1 VPVLRFRVERLLD
14 LIGLNNLESLED
26 VVFRLKGELEW
37 GEEGYAYIELNPD
50 RPDMYIGEGFA
61 RAARGLL
68 GFETGYRRPELV
80 DSGVKLSA
88 GPVPQRPYI
97 AAAVVYNV
105 NVDEVFLE
113 ELIQFQEKLHD
124 TIGRRRRKVAIGFH
138 DLSKLPGR
146 EVEYR
151 LVDVGE
157 YRMKPLHGAGEMT
170 VARVLEETEQGR
182 LYGGIALREGRH
194 PALISGGEIIAI
206 PPVINSDIT
215 RVEPGTRD
223 LFIDVTGTDER
234 AVQATL
240 EVIVGGLAER
250 PGARVGSVEVHGGL
264 GVSRTPRLESKSLE
278 LSASWASRI
287 LGVKVGAGELVRLLE
302 RARHNARAE
311 SEDRVVAEVPPYRV
325 DVLGPIDLVEDV
337 AMMIGYEALE
347 PTPPSLR
354 TRGGLDR
361 LTQTARAFKRLAV
374 GLGFTESMQM
384 VLTSPRLVEVVGL
397 GDRVVRVSNP
407 VQVEYSVLRPSLIV
421 SLLQFLAENQHV
433 EKPVKVFEVGE
444 VVWRDGVEVSEDY
457 RAALAFMGE
466 SASFE
471 DVQAP
476 LYSILRI
483 LGVAF
488 EPREER
494 LPWAIEGRSA
504 ALVEPGGETLAW
516 LGEVHP
522 RVLEALG
529 IEYPVAAAELS
540 LSAIA
545 GGLGRFTIRGL
556 ATR

>member
-1 VPVLRFRVERLLD
+1 VLRFRVERLLD
-14 LIGLNNLESLED
+14 LIGLDDIEALED

-37 GEEGYAYIELNPD
+37 GEGGYAYIELNPD

-68 GFETGYRRPELV
+68 GFETGYRKPELV
-80 DSGVKLSA
+80 DSGIRLSA
-88 GPVPQRPYI
+88 GRVPQRPYI
-97 AAAVVYNV
+97 AAAAVYNV
-105 NVDEVFLE
+105 NVDEAFLE
-113 ELIQFQEKLHD
+113 ELVQFQEKLHD

-138 DLSKLPGR
+138 DLSKLPSKR
-146 EVEYR
+146 VEYR
-151 LVDVGE
+151 LVEVDE
-157 YRMKPLHGAGEMT
+157 YRMKPLHGAGE
-170 VARVLEETEQGR
+170 AGIAQILEETEQGR
-182 LYGGIALREGRH
+182 LYGGIALREGKH
-194 PALISGGEIIAI
+194 PALISGSEIVAI
-206 PPVINSDIT
+206 PPVINSDVT

-223 LFIDVTGTDER
+223 LFIDVTGTDEA
-234 AVQATL
+234 AVLATL
-240 EVIVGGLAER
+240 EVIVGGLAGR
-250 PGARVGSVEVHGGL
+250 PGARVGYVEIHRGPETL
-264 GVSRTPRLESKSLE
+264 RTPGLESRSLE
-278 LSASWASRI
+278 LSASWTSRI
-287 LGVKVGAGELVRLLE
+287 LGVEIEAGELARLLG
-302 RARHNARAE
+302 RARHNARVE
-311 SEDRVVAEVPPYRV
+311 SEDTVVVEVPPYRV
-325 DVLGPIDLVEDV
+325 DILGPVDLVEDA
-337 AMMIGYEALE
+337 AMMMGYEALE
-347 PTPPSLR
+347 PTLPNLR
-354 TRGGLDR
+354 TRGSLDR
-361 LTQTARAFKRLAV
+361 LTLTTRAFKKLAV

-384 VLTSPRLVEVVGL
+384 ILTSPRAVEAVGL

-407 VQVEYSVLRPSLIV
+407 VQAEYSVLRPSLIV
-421 SLLQFLAENQHV
+421 SLLQFLAENQHA

-444 VVWRDGVEVSEDY
+444 VVWGSGLEVVEDY

-483 LGVAF
+483 LGTPF

-494 LPWAIEGRSA
+494 LPWAVEGRSA
-504 ALVEPGGETLAW
+504 VLVEPGGEALAW

-545 GGLGRFTIRGL
+545 GGLGRFRIQGL